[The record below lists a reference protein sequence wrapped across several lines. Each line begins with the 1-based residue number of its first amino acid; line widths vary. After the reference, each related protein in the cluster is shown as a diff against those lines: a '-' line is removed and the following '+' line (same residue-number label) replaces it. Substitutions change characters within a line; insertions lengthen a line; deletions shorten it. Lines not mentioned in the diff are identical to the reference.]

1 MLAGDAASKPAPDA
15 GSIPVA
21 GGRIGEVKVRPWFG
35 PFRKKDWRAKVNSEH
50 ELTVKA
56 GQNLLAAGLAAG
68 LDWPHDCKVGSCG
81 TCRCFLKRGKIRP
94 LSDFS
99 YVLTPDQLDQG
110 AILACQTALKSDVV
124 IEVRLDEVGK
134 IAAVARE
141 GTLSAVR
148 RLTHDIVEMTITC
161 DEPFPA
167 GILAGQ
173 YAEIAYPG
181 LSKPRSYSFAKAPE
195 NEKEREITFY
205 VRLVPGGEFTEW
217 LFGENR
223 EGTRL
228 TVTGPHGS
236 FHRHDKDVLMLCI
249 AGGSGMSAIKAM
261 LEAACNARVR
271 RDAVFLFGARTQ
283 ADIYCRDEIEYIR
296 SNWHKDCNFEFEF
309 VLSNEP
315 DDSDWDGPRGFVT
328 EHLYNNY
335 IKPGRVDTAAC
346 QAYMCG
352 PPPMIDAGIKALT
365 EVGVGE
371 ESIFYDKF
379 LDASSIP
386 GGR

>member
-1 MLAGDAASKPAPDA
+1 M
-15 GSIPVA
+15 V
-21 GGRIGEVKVRPWFG
+21 FG
-35 PFRKKDWRAKVNSEH
+35 LFKKKDWRATINSEH

-56 GQNLLAAGLAAG
+56 GENLLAAGLAAG
-68 LDWPHDCKVGSCG
+68 LDWPHDCRVGSCG
-81 TCRCFLKRGKIRP
+81 TCRCFLKEGKIKA
-94 LSDFS
+94 LNDFS
-99 YVLTPDQLDQG
+99 YVLTPEQLNQG
-110 AILACQTALKSDVV
+110 MILACQTALKSDVAV
-124 IEVRLDEVGK
+124 EVELEESGK
-134 IAAVARE
+134 IAVVTRE
-141 GTLSAVR
+141 GSLNSAR
-148 RLTHDIVEMTITC
+148 RLTHDIMEMTIVC
-161 DEPFPA
+161 DEPIPA
-167 GILAGQ
+167 GVLAGQ
-173 YAEIAYPG
+173 YAEISYPG

-195 NEKEREITFY
+195 NENQGEVTFY

-228 TVTGPHGS
+228 TVAAPYGNFYLRDGDTP
-236 FHRHDKDVLMLCI
+236 MICI
-249 AGGSGMSAIKAM
+249 AGGSGMSAVKAV
-261 LEAACNARVR
+261 LEAACNDQIQ

-283 ADIYCRDEIEYIR
+283 ADIYCREEMEKIR
-296 SNWHKDCNFEFEF
+296 SNWHKDHKFEFEF

-328 EHLYNNY
+328 EHLHRRY
-335 IKPGRVDTAAC
+335 IEPGLLDVTVC

-365 EVGVGE
+365 EAGLCE

-379 LDASSIP
+379 LDASTIP